1 MAPKSAFERRAPPFA
16 TSTRPASTMSTPEP
30 APNVLELIDH
40 QDLPAHAE
48 GLSESKTG
56 HGARSARKIGN
67 QRQKER
73 KRPKKKEKEQDQAP
87 VASELSSRLPRPT
100 ATTPTAS
107 AQPPSH
113 FHSRESRDEFR
124 RHIMQRN
131 ATVLAS
137 DRQAKL
143 QPKQRDDAPS
153 PAPVPSPQQIELNG
167 LVNELDSTWPPWRIQ
182 EKIFPSPAAL
192 KPRTR
197 ADPRPYLMLEQV
209 QKAIPSSG
217 IAIED
222 LFKQFEAYRIHNTA
236 DDFEGFLFQAGFY
249 DEATSR
255 FYPTALD
262 AWEANYGTQVRDEV
276 DMINA
281 ETPTLGVLATDRD
294 PTTDQ
299 PIESRSGEVARIAS
313 ALIKQKDAGWSLFM
327 PSTDDMTAGFPTAEE
342 IETAVSERGICK
354 EDLINLFAHRWSG
367 ESELIR
373 LATLMHS
380 MTMSIADSDW
390 CVLWKPCTYPH
401 FGPED
406 TTAWAWRQDD
416 TTSAWCLL
424 DGFKV
429 DVPEDTAEM
438 LSAEKK
444 RTEIVQTPRYDDR
457 VLATVLREE
466 EAGSDGLADFD
477 VVDGVADSRSA
488 DGHDH
493 GVGSGDTGSTKR
505 TTNMIQN
512 NEPSTSQ
519 QNEATTVV
527 HISPPPTPQQS
538 HTALFTAENAMP
550 APGTPAQTPPPP
562 DDNSE
567 WQDVR
572 SRLES
577 VPATRNPK
585 RASAHNRRR
594 IKNKVRLAGRRAA
607 GIEGPEQS
615 RLHNRIRDRVAG
627 RAFAEDLVATVC
639 WLVLLGVLYALCM
652 KPGN

>member
-113 FHSRESRDEFR
+113 FHSRESRDE
-124 RHIMQRN
+124 
-131 ATVLAS
+131 
-137 DRQAKL
+137 QAKL

-182 EKIFPSPAAL
+182 EKSVLRASSARHLLRDFNRIFPSPAAL